1 MGVAERLRECARILG
16 FCRML
21 RVAVVC
27 AKQIANPSAKVLQ
40 VLLKQ
45 CMQLL
50 DGILDLTFGEEY
62 VRYDA

>member
-1 MGVAERLRECARILG
+1 
-16 FCRML
+16 ML

-27 AKQIANPSAKVLQ
+27 AKQIANLSAKVLLVLQ
-40 VLLKQ
+40 VQ
-45 CMQLL
+45 CWQLL